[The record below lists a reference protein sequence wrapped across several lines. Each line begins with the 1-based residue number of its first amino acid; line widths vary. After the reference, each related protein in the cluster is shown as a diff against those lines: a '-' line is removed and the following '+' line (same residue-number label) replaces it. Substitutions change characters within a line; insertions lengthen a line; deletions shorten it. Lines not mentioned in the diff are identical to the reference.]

1 MSWPQVHVDLT
12 LRNLMGSNW
21 KLLFRRNCS
30 RSLNLSI
37 VCVILQEG
45 ENCEAFILTERMC
58 YKISTRSPKLDW
70 VKMPP
75 AASNGAD
82 MAEAGGGRKDGPK
95 ELILKSPFG
104 SASKVYTWPLKKG
117 RGSLRKSEDKEDEA
131 AEIVE
136 TIK

>member
-1 MSWPQVHVDLT
+1 MLQ
-12 LRNLMGSNW
+12 
-21 KLLFRRNCS
+21 KLGEKSKFR
-30 RSLNLSI
+30 L
-37 VCVILQEG
+37 
-45 ENCEAFILTERMC
+45 
-58 YKISTRSPKLDW
+58 K
-70 VKMPP
+70 KMPP
-75 AASNGAD
+75 ASSNGGDAD
-82 MAEAGGGRKDGPK
+82 MAGPGGGRKDGPK